1 MEASESLGVAVQ
13 VYSSVILLQ
22 SCSLDKPFLNVFSV
36 PGPGLALGMQLLP
49 SRTSNERKM
58 PACQETKT
66 AERMCSGAEVGIYVR
81 VGLPR

>member
-1 MEASESLGVAVQ
+1 MAVQ
-13 VYSSVILLQ
+13 GCSSVILLQ
-22 SCSLDKPFLNVFSV
+22 SGSPDKPLLNVCSV
-36 PGPGLALGMQLLP
+36 PGPGLALGTQPLP

-66 AERMCSGAEVGIYVR
+66 AERMRYGAEVGIYMR